1 MNSAS
6 NNKTLAQ
13 ESLEASVWNV
23 RPFQIVSLLEML
35 EHRVN
40 LFYTAT
46 HFLCRLR
53 LDIDQAIADP
63 ARGLAALPDLL
74 EANRVRHLE
83 KRLRAVCDDEFEY
96 ERVLERISYLNGQE
110 PRLQPLVGGPFT
122 LGDLKHHLDEL
133 TNEIM
138 RALGSA
144 KFLMIPSYDAA
155 YYDNPDL
162 FGPTVAQ
169 RFPKANKEITEA
181 GSCYASS
188 RYTACVFHLM
198 RAVELGARRMV
209 SKLKVR
215 QHLVKNGHPVPVE
228 LCDWGML
235 IAALDK
241 GVAASNYGTTTSKR
255 RKETF
260 EFYNQAV
267 GQFRN
272 FKDAWRNHMS
282 HTRDPYDKHKAMSV
296 MENTRQLM
304 QHLATRL
311 TE

>member
-1 MNSAS
+1 MNSGS
-6 NNKTLAQ
+6 HKTLAQ
-13 ESLEASVWNV
+13 ESLEASVWAV

-35 EHRVN
+35 EHRAN
-40 LFYTAT
+40 LFYAAS

-63 ARGLAALPDLL
+63 ARGLAALPDLM

-83 KRLRAVCDDEFEY
+83 KRLRAVCDDEVEY

-110 PRLQPLVGGPFT
+110 PGLQPLVGGPFT
-122 LGDLKHHLDEL
+122 LGDLKHHLGEL

-138 RALGSA
+138 RSLGSA
-144 KFLMIPSYDAA
+144 RFMMIPSYDAA

-162 FGPTVAQ
+162 FGPIVAQ
-169 RFPKANKEITEA
+169 RFPNANKEITEA
-181 GSCYASS
+181 GSFYATG
-188 RYTACVFHLM
+188 RYTACVFQLM

-209 SKLKVR
+209 RKLKV
-215 QHLVKNGHPVPVE
+215 QKHLIKNGHSVPVE

-241 GVAASNYGTTTSKR
+241 GVVALNFGTGTSKR

-272 FKDAWRNHMS
+272 FKDAWRNHVS
-282 HTRDPYDKHKAMSV
+282 HTRESYDQHKAMSV
-296 MENTRQLM
+296 MENTRQFM
-304 QHLATRL
+304 QHLATKL
-311 TE
+311 KE